1 MLTWTLWRELQN
13 PPRSHP
19 LFWRIVQQGQKSGR
33 QWWLRAFQIGAVLLL
48 AGVAFVSLP
57 SALVLLVCGAI
68 GLPVLILIGSSG
80 FYAALSAMD
89 TADALAQEA
98 LAGTHDLLR
107 ATPAG
112 APAVDWLIASA
123 CLHRNQR
130 LSQVH
135 SLVRVVAIAGG
146 LALGAVTLFLA
157 ASVVGAQE
165 QERFALTYGALND
178 MSRLLVLCLIIYV
191 DHVQSFIAGGLVGI
205 IAAYAVRTPLETRV
219 WAFVGFWVQQIATYA
234 LAFGLTMLLWGGLEQ
249 LLAPSA
255 GRVLLMSAMALLSFA
270 AVREAMLGALWRWML
285 HLSLGMNRPRPVEL
299 R

>member
-178 MSRLLVLCLIIYV
+178 MSRLLALCLIIYV

-205 IAAYAVRTPLETRV
+205 IAAYAVGTPLEARV

-249 LLAPSA
+249 LLTPSA
-255 GRVLLMSAMALLSFA
+255 GRALLMSASALLCFA
-270 AVREAMLGALWRWML
+270 VVREAMLGALWRWML
-285 HLSLGMNRPRPVEL
+285 HVSLGMARPRPVEL
-299 R
+299 H

>member
-19 LFWRIVQQGQKSGR
+19 LFWRIAQQGQKSGQ
-33 QWWLRAFQIGAVLLL
+33 QWWLRAFQIVALLL
-48 AGVAFVSLP
+48 LTGVALVNLP
-57 SALVLLVCGAI
+57 SALLLLVCGIFVAP
-68 GLPVLILIGSSG
+68 LLVLVGSSG

-89 TADALAQEA
+89 TADALAQEVS
-98 LAGTHDLLR
+98 AGTHDLLR
-107 ATPAG
+107 VTPAG
-112 APAVDWLIASA
+112 APAVDWLVASA

-135 SLVRVVAIAGG
+135 GLVRVVAIAGG
-146 LALGAVTLFLA
+146 LALGAITLFLA
-157 ASVVGAQE
+157 ASVTGAQE

-205 IAAYAVRTPLETRV
+205 LAAYAVRSPLEARV
-219 WAFVGFWVQQIATYA
+219 WAFIGFWAQQIAAYA
-234 LAFGLTMLLWGGLEQ
+234 LAIGLTMLGWGLIER

-255 GRVLLMSAMALLSFA
+255 ARALLMSASGLLFYIV
-270 AVREAMLGALWRWML
+270 VREAMLGGLWRWML
-285 HLSLGMNRPRPVEL
+285 QVSLGTTRPRPVEL